1 MCIHCTLNKYV
12 RWKRMVSQNN
22 STEEIY
28 ASWKNLR
35 DINNEYSRR
44 MQQIEKLCENYANVI
59 QDGNAT
65 DTMMIAY
72 LIHLRKVACGVV

>member
-1 MCIHCTLNKYV
+1 
-12 RWKRMVSQNN
+12 MVNLTN
-22 STEEIY
+22 SKEEIY

-35 DINNEYSRR
+35 DINNNYSKR

-72 LIHLRKVACGVV
+72 LIHLRKVAGGVA